1 MLKDDLISIFKKT
14 LYKIYK
20 LKWYISRPITLGV
33 RILLIQD
40 EKVLLVKHTYQNH
53 WYLPGGGVE
62 KSETLERAIRR
73 ECKEEI
79 GADLLG

>member
-1 MLKDDLISIFKKT
+1 M
-14 LYKIYK
+14 
-20 LKWYISRPITLGV
+20 
-33 RILLIQD
+33 IQD